1 MQISPCCCKYHHI
14 CKYLLIFANI
24 IIAFANICII
34 IKTASRSTI
43 NINPPLYHQHHHI
56 VITITMTL
64 IIISTLM
71 FAMFRCG
78 GQAKAQQQD
87 HQGRAMALLES
98 SSIARS
104 SSSGD
109 RQHHHNHRDH
119 LDDCHPSHNHD
130 LQVDQHRGPGRRGG
144 NPLEF

>member
-1 MQISPCCCKYHHI
+1 MVYS
-14 CKYLLIFANI
+14 
-24 IIAFANICII
+24 
-34 IKTASRSTI
+34 
-43 NINPPLYHQHHHI
+43 HQCRQGCHLHRKHHHI

-64 IIISTLM
+64 IIIISIITLM
-71 FAMFRCG
+71 LAIFRCG
-78 GQAKAQQQD
+78 DQAKAQQRD
-87 HQGRAMALLES
+87 HQGPAMVLSES

-109 RQHHHNHRDH
+109 RQHYHDDHHH
-119 LDDCHPSHNHD
+119 LDDCHLYQIPV